1 MKNTALS
8 LALIFL
14 ITVVI
19 ANSDS
24 EEYLITDWSYT
35 PNDFINIVYSSDL
48 ENDGVREVIVGSRD
62 GIIYNLGKKG
72 KQSGHK
78 NWETNVGGEIKALKV
93 VDIDDDGKEEIIVGV
108 DRTKKGIRILDY
120 QGLDKGSTIEFKSR
134 VYDLCV
140 EDIDKDGKKEIVI
153 GSANGRVY
161 ILKWDIKQDKIVW
174 DYTTNGPVHYVHATD
189 LNGDGDIEIIAMSRW
204 RDVDETK
211 AEIYVLDNNG
221 KLEWNY
227 EIEDGIFPSAGKT
240 VDVADLDN
248 DDKKEI
254 VIGTYKHGVDVLDW
268 NGKLKLNFPT
278 ERLVN
283 VIYTSDLDNDGDISI
298 LVGARPYFYVVDKD
312 GRLEWKTPVNTTIF
326 SIYTTDLNN
335 DNRIE
340 ILIGATR
347 YIHIL
352 NYNGN
357 PIGTWNYKKE
367 IRGLTKAYKVKDA
380 DARSIYS
387 ADIDN
392 DQENELIVGF
402 GWEEDRL
409 DRNYYLGD
417 IRIFKVNKEYKIPT
431 PTTTVLERIETTT
444 TIVAT
449 TTKRATT
456 TTTEMGVEK
465 EPDAEGPSHIPFL
478 IWILGLAFL
487 IALGILYFVI
497 SKRKGGSEKE
507 EEIEGKKK
515 TKKKGVAKR
524 EKGLREKIRLRQKK
538 KTSRK

>member
-1 MKNTALS
+1 MNNMKNTILS
-8 LALIFL
+8 LVSILFL

-24 EEYLITDWSYT
+24 EEYLITDWSYQ

-48 ENDGVREVIVGSRD
+48 DNDGIREVIVGSRD

-78 NWETNVGGEIKALKV
+78 NWETNVGGEIKALEV

-108 DRTKKGIRILDY
+108 DRTKKGMRILDY

-140 EDIDKDGKKEIVI
+140 EDIDKDGKKEIII
-153 GSANGRVY
+153 GSANGKVY
-161 ILKWDIKQDKIVW
+161 VIKWDIKQDKLIW
-174 DYTTNGPVHYVHATD
+174 EYTSKGPVHYVHATD
-189 LNGDGDIEIIAMSRW
+189 LNGDGDIEIIAMSKW
-204 RDVDETK
+204 TEVDETK
-211 AEIYVLDNNG
+211 AEICILNKKG
-221 KLEWNY
+221 GLEWNY
-227 EIEDGIFPSAGKT
+227 EIEDGIFPSADKT
-240 VDVADLDN
+240 VDVTDLDN
-248 DDKKEI
+248 DGKKEI
-254 VIGTYKHGVDVLDW
+254 VIGTYKHGVDVLDC
-268 NGKLKLNFPT
+268 NGKLKWNFPT

-283 VIYTSDLDNDGDISI
+283 VIYTSDLDNDGNISI

-352 NYNGN
+352 DDNGN
-357 PIGTWNYKKE
+357 SIGTWSYKGE
-367 IRGLTKAYKVKDA
+367 IRGLTKAYKIKDA

-387 ADIDN
+387 ADVDN

-417 IRIFKVNKEYKIPT
+417 IRVFKVNKEYEI
-431 PTTTVLERIETTT
+431 PTTTIPKGIETTT
-444 TIVAT
+444 TIVT
-449 TTKRATT
+449 TTKRVTT
-456 TTTEMGVEK
+456 TTDMETEK
-465 EPDAEGPSHIPFL
+465 ESKAEGHSYPSYISFL
-478 IWILGLAFL
+478 IWILGLTLL
-487 IALGILYFVI
+487 IALGILYLVV
-497 SKRKGGSEKE
+497 SKRKDGVKKEKVTK
-507 EEIEGKKK
+507 GKKK
-515 TKKKGVAKR
+515 TKNKEGVKR
-524 EKGLREKIRLRQKK
+524 GNKTKRKR